1 MLFRSKE
8 VVSTAVHAQVPGWN
22 LFLFIDNTTGEIF
35 YPVTINPMKNGANI
49 KLDSQMNTTI
59 EIPDS
64 MDKDMLDKI
73 AQQTA
78 AVPEIV
84 AAAKELIEKEQDMFQ
99 QGLDGTTTPVEF
111 MKYNRC
117 MELLNQ
123 VINHISTANNT
134 SGTVRELLYM
144 GFEADELVTFFGFG
158 RDDVDPVAKEMETVS
173 SF

>member
-1 MLFRSKE
+1 MEFEVKNRKKE

-99 QGLDGTTTPVEF
+99 Q
-111 MKYNRC
+111 
-117 MELLNQ
+117 
-123 VINHISTANNT
+123 I
-134 SGTVRELLYM
+134 
-144 GFEADELVTFFGFG
+144 G
-158 RDDVDPVAKEMETVS
+158 RAHV
-173 SF
+173 